1 MSLQDD
7 RKEYLNGELGDESL
21 SANPIEMFLAWLEE
35 YRLLGNS
42 DSTAFALSTVSKDG
56 TPDSRIVLLK
66 EIRDEGFV
74 FYTNYNSKKGRDIS
88 TNPNVHALF
97 FWPEI
102 ERQIR
107 ITGKV
112 KKISRIESEKY
123 FSSRPKLSQL
133 GALSSNQSEKIKS
146 RIDLELKFNSFKSES
161 SNDYNCPDDW
171 GGYYLSFEKIEF
183 WQGRRNRMHD
193 RLVFEIKW
201 NSEWNSF
208 RVQP

>member
-1 MSLQDD
+1 M
-7 RKEYLNGELGDESL
+7 
-21 SANPIEMFLAWLEE
+21 
-35 YRLLGNS
+35 
-42 DSTAFALSTVSKDG
+42 
-56 TPDSRIVLLK
+56 
-66 EIRDEGFV
+66 
-74 FYTNYNSKKGRDIS
+74 
-88 TNPNVHALF
+88 
-97 FWPEI
+97 
-102 ERQIR
+102 
-107 ITGKV
+107 

>member
-21 SANPIEMFLAWLEE
+21 SANPREMFLAWLEE

-107 ITGKV
+107 IKGKV

-133 GALSSNQSEKIKS
+133 GAFSSNQSEKIKS

-161 SNDYNCPDDW
+161 SNDYDCPDDW

-183 WQGRRNRMHD
+183 WQGRRSRMHD
-193 RLVFEIKW
+193 RLVFEIKS

>member
-1 MSLQDD
+1 
-7 RKEYLNGELGDESL
+7 
-21 SANPIEMFLAWLEE
+21 MFLAWLEE

-88 TNPNVHALF
+88 NNPNVHALF

-107 ITGKV
+107 IKGKV
-112 KKISRIESEKY
+112 KKISRIDSEKY

-161 SNDYNCPDDW
+161 GNDYDCPDDW

-183 WQGRRNRMHD
+183 WQGRRSRMHD
-193 RLVFEIKW
+193 RLVFEIKS

>member
-193 RLVFEIKW
+193 RLVFEIKS

>member
-21 SANPIEMFLAWLEE
+21 LSNPREMFLAWLEE

-88 TNPNVHALF
+88 NNPNVHALF

-107 ITGKV
+107 IKGKV
-112 KKISRIESEKY
+112 KKISRIDSEKY

-161 SNDYNCPDDW
+161 SNDYDCPDDW

-183 WQGRRNRMHD
+183 WQGRRSRMHD
-193 RLVFEIKW
+193 RLVFEIKS

>member
-21 SANPIEMFLAWLEE
+21 SANPREMFLAWLEE

-88 TNPNVHALF
+88 NNPNVHALF

-107 ITGKV
+107 IKGKV
-112 KKISRIESEKY
+112 KKISRIDSEKY

-161 SNDYNCPDDW
+161 SIDYDCPDDW

-183 WQGRRNRMHD
+183 WQGRRSRMHD
-193 RLVFEIKW
+193 RLVFEIKS

>member
-161 SNDYNCPDDW
+161 SNDYDCPDDW

>member
-107 ITGKV
+107 IKGKV

>member
-161 SNDYNCPDDW
+161 SNDYDCPDDW

-193 RLVFEIKW
+193 RLVFEIKS

>member
-21 SANPIEMFLAWLEE
+21 LSNPREMFLAWLEE

-107 ITGKV
+107 IKGKV

-146 RIDLELKFNSFKSES
+146 RIDLELKFNSFKSDS
-161 SNDYNCPDDW
+161 GNDYDCPNDW

-183 WQGRRNRMHD
+183 WQGRRSRMHD
-193 RLVFEIKW
+193 RLVFEIKS

>member
-21 SANPIEMFLAWLEE
+21 SANPREMFLAWLEE

-107 ITGKV
+107 IKGKV

-133 GALSSNQSEKIKS
+133 GAFSSNQSEKIKS

-161 SNDYNCPDDW
+161 SNDYDCPDDW

-193 RLVFEIKW
+193 RLVFEIKS

>member
-21 SANPIEMFLAWLEE
+21 SANPREMFLAWLEE

-107 ITGKV
+107 IKGKV

-183 WQGRRNRMHD
+183 WQGRRSRMHD
-193 RLVFEIKW
+193 RLVFEIKS

>member
-21 SANPIEMFLAWLEE
+21 LSNPREMFLAWLEE

-107 ITGKV
+107 IKGKV

-161 SNDYNCPDDW
+161 SNDYDCPDDW

-183 WQGRRNRMHD
+183 WQGRRSRMHD
-193 RLVFEIKW
+193 RLVFEIKS

>member
-21 SANPIEMFLAWLEE
+21 SANPREMFLAWLEE

-107 ITGKV
+107 IKGKV

-161 SNDYNCPDDW
+161 SNDYDCPDDW

-193 RLVFEIKW
+193 RLVFEIKS

>member
-21 SANPIEMFLAWLEE
+21 SANPREMFLAWLEE

-107 ITGKV
+107 IKGKV
-112 KKISRIESEKY
+112 KKISRIDSEKY

-161 SNDYNCPDDW
+161 SNDYDCPDDW

-183 WQGRRNRMHD
+183 WQGRRSRMHD
-193 RLVFEIKW
+193 RLVFEIKS

>member
-21 SANPIEMFLAWLEE
+21 LSNPREMFLAWLEE

-107 ITGKV
+107 IKGKV

-161 SNDYNCPDDW
+161 GNDYDCPDDW

-183 WQGRRNRMHD
+183 WQGRRSRMHD
-193 RLVFEIKW
+193 RLVFEIKS

>member
-21 SANPIEMFLAWLEE
+21 SANPREMFLAWLED

-107 ITGKV
+107 IKGKV

-161 SNDYNCPDDW
+161 SNDYDCPDDW

-183 WQGRRNRMHD
+183 WQGRRSRMHD
-193 RLVFEIKW
+193 RLVFEIKS

>member
-21 SANPIEMFLAWLEE
+21 SANPREMFLAWLEE

-107 ITGKV
+107 IKGKV

-161 SNDYNCPDDW
+161 SNDYDCPYDW

-183 WQGRRNRMHD
+183 WQGRRSRMHD
-193 RLVFEIKW
+193 RLVFEIKS

>member
-21 SANPIEMFLAWLEE
+21 LSNPREMFLAWLEE

-107 ITGKV
+107 IKGKV

-161 SNDYNCPDDW
+161 SIDYDCPDDW

-183 WQGRRNRMHD
+183 WQGRRSRMHD
-193 RLVFEIKW
+193 RLVFEIKS

>member
-21 SANPIEMFLAWLEE
+21 LSNPREMFLAWLEE

-88 TNPNVHALF
+88 NNPNVHALF

-107 ITGKV
+107 IKGKV

-161 SNDYNCPDDW
+161 GNDYDCPDDW

-183 WQGRRNRMHD
+183 WQGRRSRMHD
-193 RLVFEIKW
+193 RLVFEIKS

>member
-21 SANPIEMFLAWLEE
+21 SANPREMFLAWLEE

-88 TNPNVHALF
+88 NNPNVHALF

-107 ITGKV
+107 IKGKV
-112 KKISRIESEKY
+112 KKISRIDSEKY

-161 SNDYNCPDDW
+161 SNDYDCPDDW

-183 WQGRRNRMHD
+183 WQGRRSRMHD
-193 RLVFEIKW
+193 RLVFEIKS

>member
-21 SANPIEMFLAWLEE
+21 SANPREMFLAWLEE

-107 ITGKV
+107 IKGKV

-161 SNDYNCPDDW
+161 SNDYDCPDDW

-183 WQGRRNRMHD
+183 WQGRRSRMHD
-193 RLVFEIKW
+193 RLVFEIKS

>member
-21 SANPIEMFLAWLEE
+21 SANPIEMFLAWLED

-107 ITGKV
+107 IKGKV

-161 SNDYNCPDDW
+161 SNDYDCPDDW

-183 WQGRRNRMHD
+183 WQGRRSRMHD
-193 RLVFEIKW
+193 RLVFEIKS